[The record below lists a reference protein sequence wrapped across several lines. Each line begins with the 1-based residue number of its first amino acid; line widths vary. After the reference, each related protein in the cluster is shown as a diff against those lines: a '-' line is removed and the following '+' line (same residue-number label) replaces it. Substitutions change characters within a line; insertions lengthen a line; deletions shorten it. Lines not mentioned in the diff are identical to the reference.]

1 MEPTLF
7 LAPSSDDAEEEK
19 VAGGKARQVGL
30 SSIGGGS
37 NGLSENSPVSSVPA
51 ALSRILGPTACV
63 RKTALRSAQTSLD

>member
-30 SSIGGGS
+30 SSISGGS

-51 ALSRILGPTACV
+51 LSRILGPTACV
-63 RKTALRSAQTSLD
+63 RKTALCSAQSNLD